1 MSQGGLIMPEYKY
14 KVIAEVV
21 EIRGDGRCSY
31 GHKVGDRFE
40 FTHLLPGG
48 LCHFAYAS
56 LELGV
61 SALLFGGELPWA
73 KGSESTTW
81 SCPDP
86 DRTVIFKLTREPS
99 A

>member
-1 MSQGGLIMPEYKY
+1 MPVYKY

-21 EIRGDGRCSY
+21 EIRGDGKCSY

-56 LELGV
+56 LDLAV
-61 SALLFGGELPWA
+61 STLLFGGEFPWA
-73 KGSESTTW
+73 KGDRSTNW
-81 SCPDP
+81 SCSDP
-86 DRTVIFKLTREPS
+86 DRPVIFKLTREP

>member
-1 MSQGGLIMPEYKY
+1 MPIYEY

-21 EIRGDGRCSY
+21 EIRGKGRCSY

-56 LELGV
+56 LDLAV
-61 SALLFGGELPWA
+61 ATLLFGGEFPWA
-73 KGSESTTW
+73 KGDRSTTW

-86 DRTVIFKLTREPS
+86 DRAVIFRLTREPG
-99 A
+99 

>member
-1 MSQGGLIMPEYKY
+1 VPEYKF

-21 EIRGDGRCSY
+21 EIRGEGKCTY
-31 GHKVGDRFE
+31 GHRIGDRFE

-48 LCHFAYAS
+48 FCHFAYAS
-56 LELGV
+56 LEPAI
-61 SALLFGGELPWA
+61 SALLFGGKFPWVKEGEA
-73 KGSESTTW
+73 TTW

-99 A
+99 

>member
-1 MSQGGLIMPEYKY
+1 MPEYKY

-21 EIRGDGRCSY
+21 EIRGEGKCSY
-31 GHKVGDRFE
+31 DHKVGDRFE

-56 LELGV
+56 LDLAV
-61 SALLFGGELPWA
+61 SILLFGGEFPWA
-73 KGSESTTW
+73 KGDRSTIW

-86 DRTVIFKLTREPS
+86 DRTVIFRLTREP
-99 A
+99 AD